1 MKMLYLCRQTNIQCI
16 SMIKSTY
23 IFFVFFMLTAVWSCN
38 RPSDMQREHPAVS
51 PTFYADSLRTL
62 GRGIRLIK
70 EEKESLAFPPLDS
83 VFRLPVD
90 DVLTTEELRRLSSE
104 SLSPAISIL
113 IRWSGRNTL
122 LSPVIAAGNCGW

>member
-1 MKMLYLCRQTNIQCI
+1 
-16 SMIKSTY
+16 MIKSTY

-83 VFRLPVD
+83 VFRWTKCSLPKNCAVY
-90 DVLTTEELRRLSSE
+90 LPNLS
-104 SLSPAISIL
+104 
-113 IRWSGRNTL
+113 
-122 LSPVIAAGNCGW
+122 AG